1 MKKYMSFVTQS
12 GVRAKSTE
20 KSRQQARRS
29 RNNRMSGMP
38 PPSDSKE
45 ILHMGDIYTELLI
58 ELYSFIDK
66 TKLDNR
72 TFIPLLLQKY
82 EKREDV
88 LIEAVLQKHWTQS
101 LYLWK
106 FGAVLGTEEN
116 TGDAFSFQLKS
127 YYAKV
132 NPEKVQKCDEIVEK
146 FDNIRMQRKVVG
158 AIIEKYMPAL
168 YEWMSRGVTVAVSDK
183 PPKSQYDIPDWM
195 MKKMSPQEEMKKM
208 GDQNGN
214 DEKG

>member
-1 MKKYMSFVTQS
+1 M
-12 GVRAKSTE
+12 GV
-20 KSRQQARRS
+20 
-29 RNNRMSGMP
+29 
-38 PPSDSKE
+38 
-45 ILHMGDIYTELLI
+45 I
-58 ELYSFIDK
+58 
-66 TKLDNR
+66 
-72 TFIPLLLQKY
+72 
-82 EKREDV
+82 
-88 LIEAVLQKHWTQS
+88 
-101 LYLWK
+101 
-106 FGAVLGTEEN
+106 LGTEEN